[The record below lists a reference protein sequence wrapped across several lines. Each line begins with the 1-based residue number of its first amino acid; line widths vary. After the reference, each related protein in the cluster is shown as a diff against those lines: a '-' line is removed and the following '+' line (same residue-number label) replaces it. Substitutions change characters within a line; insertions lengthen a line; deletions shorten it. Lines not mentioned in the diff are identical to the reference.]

1 MSVSLR
7 PAGAEARSARV
18 RNQQFR
24 SIFRRQSIDAI
35 LTVAS
40 LFLAMLV
47 VYEGIIP
54 SAVRHHI
61 VWMLATAI
69 GASFLGMTW
78 AGSYRKVSD
87 FVGLHDVV
95 GVMRGA
101 LLASVLVAGVNLV
114 APPSW
119 SVPWSLVTIYVLL
132 STVSLNVSLFTNRL
146 LRESSLQNDRRSD
159 SLSRR
164 RVLIYGAGRAG
175 ALAARDIR
183 ESPELG
189 YELVGFI
196 DDDAAKQGKE
206 LAGVPVF
213 GGREDLPRYL
223 GPSLHEVVLAIP
235 SLDAEQRREIL
246 THCQRA
252 GAQVRMIPGMAELL
266 RDSGVAHQIRDV
278 RVEDLLP
285 RETIEMDES
294 EVSELLRDETIMVTG
309 AAGSIGS
316 VLCQQ
321 ILRHRPRR
329 LLLVEQGESRLFY
342 LEIELEKRNS
352 GSTQILPLVADICD
366 KERMEALF
374 RQYRPSHVFHAAA
387 YKHVPMMERNPQE
400 AIRNNVLATHQLA
413 KLADHYKVERFTLVS
428 TDKAVEPSCVMGAS
442 KRAAELTLRE
452 LQHTSNTRFVTVRF
466 GNVLDSDGSVVPLF
480 KKQIAAGGPITI
492 THPDMER
499 FFMTIP
505 EAARLILQATAMS
518 EGGEV
523 FVLEMGTQVKV
534 LDLAR
539 SLVELSGLR
548 FEEDIEVSFSGMR
561 PGEKLSE
568 KLFFDHERSDATKS
582 RQIHRA
588 RLENGQKLDIDKM
601 LRNLH
606 VLLRTH
612 PDPEDLA
619 AHFMSMVRSF
629 DAPAAVIDM
638 PERDGHKTVVPRSAD
653 PSIAQSVSATQ

>member
-1 MSVSLR
+1 M
-7 PAGAEARSARV
+7 
-18 RNQQFR
+18 
-24 SIFRRQSIDAI
+24 FRRQSVDA
-35 LTVAS
+35 LLSVAS
-40 LFLAMLV
+40 LLTAALV

-54 SAVRHHI
+54 NAVRGHI
-61 VWMLATAI
+61 GWMLLVAV

-87 FVGLHDVV
+87 FVGLYDVV
-95 GVMRGA
+95 GVMRGV
-101 LLASVLVAGVNLV
+101 LLASVLIAGVNLL
-114 APPSW
+114 APRSW
-119 SVPWSLVTIYVLL
+119 TVPWSLVTIYVLL
-132 STVSLNVSLFTNRL
+132 STLSLNVSMFTNRL
-146 LRESSLQNDRRSD
+146 LREGSLQSDRRAD

-189 YELVGFI
+189 YELVGFL
-196 DDDAAKQGKE
+196 DDDPDKQGKE
-206 LAGVPVF
+206 LVGVPVL
-213 GGREDLPRYL
+213 GGREQLSRYL
-223 GPSLHEVVLAIP
+223 GPGLREVVLAIP
-235 SLDAEQRREIL
+235 SLDAEQRREL
-246 THCQRA
+246 LSHCQRA
-252 GAQVRMIPGMAELL
+252 GAQVRLIPGIAELL

-285 RETIEMDES
+285 REPIEMDES
-294 EVSELLRDETIMVTG
+294 EVSDLLRDETVMVTG

-316 VLCQQ
+316 VLCEQ
-321 ILRHRPRR
+321 ILRHQPRR

-342 LEIELEKRNS
+342 LEIELEKLNTGR
-352 GSTQILPLVADICD
+352 TQILPLVADICD
-366 KERMEALF
+366 KERMDALF
-374 RQYRPSHVFHAAA
+374 RQYRPAHVFHAAA

-413 KLADHYKVERFTLVS
+413 KLADQYQTERFTLVS

-442 KRAAELTLRE
+442 KRAAELTLR
-452 LQHTSNTRFVTVRF
+452 QMQNISRTRFVTVRF

-480 KKQIAAGGPITI
+480 KKQIAEGGPITI
-492 THPDMER
+492 THPEMER

-518 EGGEV
+518 QGGEV

-548 FEEDIEVSFSGMR
+548 FDVDIKVSISGMR

-568 KLFFDHERSDATKS
+568 KLFFDHENSEATKS
-582 RQIHRA
+582 RQIHQA

-606 VLLRTH
+606 LLLRMH
-612 PDPEDLA
+612 PDPDDLA
-619 AHFMSMVRSF
+619 AHFMALVRSF
-629 DAPAAVIDM
+629 DAPAAVVDLT
-638 PERDGHKTVVPRSAD
+638 ERERQKSAATRPTESTRKTSL
-653 PSIAQSVSATQ
+653 AQPLSATS

>member
-1 MSVSLR
+1 VISKQI
-7 PAGAEARSARV
+7 RSML
-18 RNQQFR
+18 Q
-24 SIFRRQSIDAI
+24 RQNIDA
-35 LTVAS
+35 LLSAGS

-47 VYEGIIP
+47 VYEGLIP
-54 SAVRHHI
+54 SEVRHHFG
-61 VWMLATAI
+61 WMLVTAI
-69 GASFLGMTW
+69 VASFLGMTW
-78 AGSYRKVSD
+78 AGTYRKVAD
-87 FVGLHDVV
+87 FVGLSDVV

-101 LLASVLVAGVNLV
+101 LLASALIAGANLL
-114 APPSW
+114 APQAW

-132 STVSLNVSLFTNRL
+132 STLSFNVSMFMNRL
-146 LRESSLQNDRRSD
+146 LRESTLQSDRRGD
-159 SLSRR
+159 NLSRR

-189 YELVGFI
+189 YELVGFL
-196 DDDAAKQGKE
+196 DDDPWKQGKE
-206 LAGVPVF
+206 LVGAPVL
-213 GGREDLPRYL
+213 GGRDDLARYL
-223 GPSLHEVVLAIP
+223 GPGLREVVLAIP

-246 THCQRA
+246 SHCQRA
-252 GAQVRMIPGMAELL
+252 GAQVRLIPGIAELL

-285 RETIEMDES
+285 REPIEMDET
-294 EVSELLRDETIMVTG
+294 EVSELLRDETVMVTG

-321 ILRHRPRR
+321 ILRHHPRR

-342 LEIELEKRNS
+342 LEIELEKSNAGR
-352 GSTQILPLVADICD
+352 TQILPLVADICD
-366 KERMEALF
+366 KERMDELF

-413 KLADHYKVERFTLVS
+413 KLADHYEVQRFTLVS

-518 EGGEV
+518 QGGEV

-534 LDLAR
+534 VDLAR

-548 FEEDIEVSFSGMR
+548 FEQDIEVSFSGMR

-588 RLENGQKLDIDKM
+588 RLENGQRLDVDKM

-619 AHFMSMVRSF
+619 AHFMAMVRSL
-629 DAPAAVIDM
+629 DAPAAVIDT
-638 PERDGHKTVVPRSAD
+638 PERDAKKKAARANETSLEK
-653 PSIAQSVSATQ
+653 SLSATS

>member
-1 MSVSLR
+1 VS
-7 PAGAEARSARV
+7 
-18 RNQQFR
+18 QKQFR
-24 SIFRRQSIDAI
+24 SMFRRQGVDA
-35 LTVAS
+35 LLSAGS
-40 LFLAMLV
+40 LLVAMLV
-47 VYEGIIP
+47 VYEGVIP
-54 SAVRHHI
+54 ADIRHNLGWLLAVA
-61 VWMLATAI
+61 V
-69 GASFLGMTW
+69 GSSFLGMTW

-101 LLASVLVAGVNLV
+101 LLSCVLIVIANLLA
-114 APPSW
+114 APTW

-132 STVSLNVSLFTNRL
+132 STLSLNVSMFTNRL
-146 LRESSLQNDRRSD
+146 LREGSLHSDRRSD
-159 SLSRR
+159 AFSRR

-183 ESPELG
+183 QSPELG
-189 YELVGFI
+189 YELVGFV
-196 DDDAAKQGKE
+196 DDDPTKHGKE
-206 LAGVPVF
+206 LAGVAVL
-213 GGREDLPRYL
+213 GGHEILQHYL
-223 GPSLHEVVLAIP
+223 GPGLREVVLAIP
-235 SLDAEQRREIL
+235 SLEADRRRQL
-246 THCQRA
+246 LSHCRQA
-252 GAQVRMIPGMAELL
+252 GAQVRLLPGMAELL
-266 RDSGVAHQIRDV
+266 RDSGFAHQIRDV

-285 RETIEMDES
+285 REPIEMDES
-294 EVSELLRDETIMVTG
+294 EVSEVLRDETVMVTG

-321 ILRHRPRR
+321 IIKHEPRR

-342 LEIELEKRNS
+342 LERTLEAQCTRH
-352 GSTQILPLVADICD
+352 TQVLPLVADICD
-366 KERMEALF
+366 KDRLDTLF
-374 RQYRPSHVFHAAA
+374 REYRPSHVFHAAA

-413 KLADHYKVERFTLVS
+413 RLADHYKVKCFTLVS

-442 KRAAELTLRE
+442 KRAAELILRE
-452 LQHTSNTRFVTVRF
+452 MQHVSETRFVTVRF

-480 KKQIAAGGPITI
+480 KQQIAAGGPITI

-518 EGGEV
+518 QGGEV

-534 LDLAR
+534 LDLAQT
-539 SLVELSGLR
+539 LVELSGLR
-548 FEEDIEVSFSGMR
+548 LHEDIDIAITGTR

-568 KLFFDHERSDATKS
+568 KLFFDHERSVATKS

-588 RLENGQKLDIDKM
+588 RLENGKRLDIERM
-601 LRNLH
+601 LRTLH
-606 VLLRTH
+606 VLLRAH

-619 AHFMSMVRSF
+619 MHFMSLVRSF
-629 DAPAAVIDM
+629 DNPAAVVEYAEIVEKAEQKVAAQR
-638 PERDGHKTVVPRSAD
+638 PTTKSVQ
-653 PSIAQSVSATQ
+653 PSLSATP